1 MPGIQYYIYHK
12 TEQTPAELR
21 LVGAEAREDARRFH
35 QGLPGYAPTPLVQ
48 LDGLARQ
55 LGVSRLWVK
64 DESQRFGLNAFKALG
79 GSYAIARWLGERL
92 ELSGEELTFENLMA
106 RQKEAGLGRSPL

>member
-1 MPGIQYYIYHK
+1 MPGIQYYIHHK
-12 TEQTPAELR
+12 TEQTPAELQ

-79 GSYAIARWLGERL
+79 GQLRHCPL
-92 ELSGEELTFENLMA
+92 
-106 RQKEAGLGRSPL
+106 AGRAAGAVRRGTDL